1 MELNRARRRGRESA
15 IYLAGFALLAAA
27 MVFGCASNG
36 GALKWVDVPGVQ
48 RPAPQV
54 YPMQKDNAIGD
65 PKAPVRIDEYGDFQC
80 PYCRQFALQAEPQI
94 IDQYVAT
101 GKVYFVYHSM
111 GNFLSDK
118 SKTPDTE
125 SKDAAIAAY
134 AAGEQ
139 NRFWQYH
146 DLLYTN
152 QSMVNAGYLT
162 RLQLDNFARAL
173 SLDMKKFNAALDS
186 PKIAKRV
193 EDDRMQGEMRG
204 VTGIPTLFING
215 EELVGAQSFAD
226 YQKVIDAKLAAAK

>member
-1 MELNRARRRGRESA
+1 MESKKASGQRRRDSLSLVGVA
-15 IYLAGFALLAAA
+15 ILTSIIA
-27 MVFGCASNG
+27 FGCASSPG
-36 GALKWVDVPGVQ
+36 PVKWAEVPGVQ
-48 RPAPQV
+48 LPAPQV
-54 YPMQKDNAIGD
+54 YPMQRDNAIGD
-65 PKAPVRIDEYGDFQC
+65 PRAPVRIDEYGDFQC

-94 IDQYVAT
+94 IDQYVAS

-162 RLQLDNFARAL
+162 RLQLDSFARAL

-186 PKIAKRV
+186 PKLAKRV
-193 EDDRMQGEMRG
+193 EEDRMQGEMLG

-226 YQKVIDAKLAAAK
+226 YQKVIDAKLAAAR